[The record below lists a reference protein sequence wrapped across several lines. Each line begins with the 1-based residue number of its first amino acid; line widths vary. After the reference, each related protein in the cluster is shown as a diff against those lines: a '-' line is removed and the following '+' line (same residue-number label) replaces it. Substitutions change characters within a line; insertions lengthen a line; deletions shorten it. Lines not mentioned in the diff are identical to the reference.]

1 MGKKIRLTESQLD
14 IVIKNKLLNEDKGDI
29 YKQKWTPDDTILTL
43 YCAKYPDKLDKLG
56 FRNSNPNDPSMVYD
70 EFDDLAN
77 HIIGSTGHSLKRQ
90 VANIQFLMGLN
101 DSQSDYSVLQEKIFN
116 KFGNIPEDKLRAMCQ
131 HIVDNADPKI
141 YEEFLAK
148 KKEIDKGRVSREI
161 KKQADTFKKDSEDK
175 KAEAFKRLGK
185 DMSKFKSV
193 GTRPIDSDPPDPI
206 TESKEPWEISRDI
219 ILSKMGL

>member
-29 YKQKWTPDDTILTL
+29 YKSKWTPDDTILTL
-43 YCAKYPDKLDKLG
+43 YCAKFPDKLDKLG
-56 FRNSNPNDPSMVYD
+56 FRHSNENDPSMKYD

-77 HIIGSTGHSLKRQ
+77 HVIGTTGHSLKRQ
-90 VANIQFLMGLN
+90 MANMQFLMGLN
-101 DSQSDYSVLQEKIFN
+101 DSQSDYSVLQEQIFN
-116 KFGNIPEDKLRAMCQ
+116 KFVNLPEDKLRAMCQ

-148 KKEIDKGRVSREI
+148 KKEIDKGRTSRAI
-161 KKQADTFKKDSEDK
+161 KKQAVTFKKDSDDK
-175 KAEAFKRLGK
+175 LDAEFKRRGIDQSRFTSLGPR
-185 DMSKFKSV
+185 SV
-193 GTRPIDSDPPDPI
+193 DSDPPDPI

-219 ILSKMGL
+219 ILRKMGI